1 MGGPDLAIEEELRE
15 DLKQLQARG
24 VQNWVAEE
32 VSEYLEGI
40 GKLHGKLS
48 HVLDVLE
55 ECFQGSNDQTSRL
68 EYGVRALPCAFV
80 STDLAQRRL
89 KSGNKGWKFSSFGR
103 SAAFFVTFDFP

>member
-1 MGGPDLAIEEELRE
+1 MRE

-32 VSEYLEGI
+32 VFYFFALFVSFQRLIFKVSEYLEGI

-55 ECFQGSNDQTSRL
+55 ECFKGSNDQVCISENRFKVVLVTIFH
-68 EYGVRALPCAFV
+68 CW
-80 STDLAQRRL
+80 Q
-89 KSGNKGWKFSSFGR
+89 SSD
-103 SAAFFVTFDFP
+103 VTT